1 MQYAPIALFTYN
13 RAEHTK
19 QAVESLLKNK
29 ETKDSDLFIF
39 SDGPKNEKAKRGV
52 EVNRSFIRSLKDAN
66 DNGNLNL
73 NGKGKGFSFSQ
84 SRDAENQGSIVSL
97 NNNLAKN
104 ELSQDNISIL
114 SGNSQSASLRK
125 EQSASEDATQS
136 TSPSLNRE
144 GRGES
149 CFKSITI
156 IEREKN
162 WGLANSLIAGITEI
176 VNKYGRVIVVEDD
189 LILSPYFLKFMNEAL
204 EKYKDE
210 DRVASISAFLNPIDC
225 EAPETFFLRYF
236 ACWGWATWKRGWDLL
251 INDDRE
257 LLRRLRWKKNDF
269 NIGGTGPFYGILYCD
284 KIGLNDSWAVRFY
297 ASQFLAGKLQ
307 LFPGKTMAIQT
318 GTDGSGTHGITIQ
331 HTFDS
336 MRLCMEPIHLGD
348 IAIEENK
355 EMYDAF
361 ARFYTKGNTEGRLK
375 RVYSKIKSFFRS
387 LLGLDYK

>member
-13 RAEHTK
+13 RADHTK
-19 QAVESLLKNK
+19 QAVESLLKNV
-29 ETKDSDLFIF
+29 EAKDSDLFIF
-39 SDGPKNEKAKRGV
+39 SDGPKNEKAKKGV
-52 EVNRSFIRSLKDAN
+52 EENREYIRSLKNEN
-66 DNGNLNL
+66 DLEI
-73 NGKGKGFSFSQ
+73 SQ
-84 SRDAENQGSIVSL
+84 SRDTENAHSSVSL
-97 NNNLAKN
+97 VNYHKVNKFL
-104 ELSQDNISIL
+104 QDNSSIP
-114 SGNSQSASLRK
+114 SDDSQSASLRK
-125 EQSASEDATQS
+125 EPSASDDATQS
-136 TSPSLNRE
+136 NTPSLNRE

-149 CFKSITI
+149 FKSVTI

-189 LILSPYFLKFMNEAL
+189 LILSPYFLQFMNEAL
-204 EKYKDE
+204 EKYKND

-225 EAPETFFLRYF
+225 EAPNTFFLRYF
-236 ACWGWATWKRGWDLL
+236 ACWGWATWKRGWDIL
-251 INDDRE
+251 INDDRV
-257 LLRRLRWKKNDF
+257 LLKRLRWKKNDF

-336 MRLCMEPIHLGD
+336 MRLCMEPIHLED

-361 ARFYTKGNTEGRLK
+361 ARFYAKGNTENRLK
-375 RVYSKIKSFFRS
+375 RIYGKMKSFFRS